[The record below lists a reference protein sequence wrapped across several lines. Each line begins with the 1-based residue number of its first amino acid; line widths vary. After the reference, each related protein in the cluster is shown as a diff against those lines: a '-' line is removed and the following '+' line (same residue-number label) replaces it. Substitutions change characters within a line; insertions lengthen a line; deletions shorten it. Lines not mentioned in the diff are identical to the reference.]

1 MQNVDIRFR
10 ASSSFSKV
18 QADLAALEAQAASLG
33 AVFDRNARVR
43 APALVDPQSWQRAT
57 TAIDRASNAYRNAI
71 SSSGV
76 MTTQQIRA
84 TSETE
89 RYTKAL
95 QSQKL
100 SMQDMWKHRG
110 IMKEVYRDQ
119 LRYQRMTAQYWG
131 TDVQGRAITDIAV
144 PKSVPKDLDTMRRK
158 LGMFGNVVSS
168 ASTQVINLGKNMQW
182 AGRQLTV
189 GFTYPMVLFGAAAG
203 MMAYKVEDS
212 FGQINKVY
220 DYSSAALRNQNV
232 LLNEQTALREKSM
245 AMAETIAKRYGLTVE
260 KTLAV
265 EQELAATGLKNQQL
279 LAATAE
285 VQRISAIGDIDPSQ
299 TTKMIIALQTAF
311 KLKGQE
317 LTDTLNFMNAAS
329 NATSL
334 SLQDIAEAT
343 PRAASGLAQLGVN
356 AQQMTIMLV
365 SMREAG
371 VDAAQGANALKSA
384 TTRILNPAIV
394 QKATDAYKKFGA
406 SIDVQKIVDR
416 SKGNLF
422 DFLKILGQAVN
433 AQKDLNQQQKAT
445 AIAALFGTYQFNRL
459 NAALVDIGDAYS
471 GVNNQSAKAIAL
483 QKESSESLA
492 HMAEVSEKAMTE
504 TPAARLRKAWAG
516 LQIELAELG
525 KPFLAAG
532 ARILEAA
539 SKFAGFF
546 NQMSGWQKKVA
557 LGIAAVM
564 ALAGPIIML
573 GGLFLNLA
581 GQFGK
586 GIGAIAKF
594 IGISKLFTKEEKAA
608 ILTAEAQNAAMQKQ
622 ESVTVTLA
630 EEIKILSAAYEQA
643 TLSMREFAEMQGIT
657 ATRTAAT
664 TGFIGPQT
672 QTIAGRQLSSQEQS
686 YYAATS
692 SRSTVGRG
700 GSISNENR
708 LMMARNRLAY
718 DYMRA
723 NNQVARDAS
732 VTERRIAN
740 EARIRQGMSRT
751 ISGQNIMMGAMAV
764 SAGAMMISENQTV
777 DSIAK
782 WTMIG
787 ALVVPALM
795 GAAKWMSAIAVSARA
810 AAAAQ
815 LVSMRAMAGGSAV
828 SALGTAMSAARAG
841 AIGFGA
847 ALNAA
852 LGPIG
857 WIALGLTAVV
867 GTFMVIKD
875 HNDKIKEQQEELLKK
890 QIAANEAIRTS
901 TASIATN
908 MGKAAGSYQQMANI
922 GGASSGV
929 TGPQSQL
936 LQSYNYYKSEE
947 GQKETAALQSN
958 GKLIDTDQL
967 MDKVRTKF
975 IDLQVLGSD
984 TAEQARIDI
993 QGMLTAAGMSSIDAA
1008 RIAEETYKRLG
1019 DIAKMDWIKPIQ
1031 DQVIALNNVLS
1042 SPLSTVEHR
1051 KTRSPITAFATEIDS
1066 NQVKLLEQQADKSAE
1081 IFNQAIAN
1089 ATSPQQARKYIDEY
1103 MNAALQEWDRGFIT
1117 ISQSTETGAD
1127 KAREILKKYGITS
1140 GKEFAKAWAENADFK
1155 SELSGLAGN
1164 VSTAEIGAQ
1173 VDAATKSAEVWERT
1187 VVGRMT
1193 SANGNLEDSIL
1204 TVVGA
1209 LAGFNEAAIG
1219 VTSKDAAKNLMAT
1232 NAEYLKYADTLAQ
1245 INHLTSLGVDPN
1257 SSAMLELENQLT
1269 SAGKAA
1275 TEQINELNRRFGF
1288 VEGRNATEA
1297 LNNLMNQV
1305 TKSTKHTD
1313 DEVKNVNKHLN
1324 AMPTHINVQI
1334 KIDQIGGIVQSAM
1347 QGVQED
1353 MATSAMDSFN
1363 SGWDSRMNA
1372 MQSAQDRAS
1381 QALDNR
1387 QQSAQDAFDARWER
1401 RKEMIDKAYQQR
1413 IDAVQREINAEQ
1425 RADEIRQR
1433 IYEKEKARLQAIAD
1447 AQNTNIDFNTAL
1459 TEGRLDDAAKLLNNA
1474 GVSAANA
1481 QMDAEAEAAQ
1491 NRSQARINALE
1502 KKNDRLEKQRDKEI
1516 KQLEKMEERMRKHL
1530 ERIQNARSNA
1540 LQKQQEDQMASLQ
1553 RQRDFE
1559 KAMLDQRLELFKSYT
1574 ARNQKDLKRWM
1585 DEVGLSYDDF
1595 GKDVKAKGESWSTY
1609 FQKSLSAH
1617 IRQAGTEVMN
1627 DNIWEN
1633 VGKGIAAKLLK
1644 GLGFTGLADFRNF
1657 VRTGTMKAPEDLGGK
1672 KPPEV
1677 RHTGGIV
1684 GGIGGR
1690 NRGNIPNTYKGMHR
1704 SERMVR
1710 AQKGEYIVNKNS
1722 SAKHAEIL
1730 KSINDGSFDPSRG
1743 ILGGAIDYEFNPNEG
1758 FGGPGALIAAA
1769 AAAMFAKGVAGAF
1782 QNAYA
1787 VGADKA
1793 AKNAVGGIFSG
1804 APGTYAGLTLDA
1816 EQIKNAAIIASVGS
1830 GMGMSTR
1837 DLEIGIMTSITESML
1852 RNLSGGDR
1860 DSAGLFQQR
1869 PSQGWGSF
1877 EQVTNPKYAATTFFS
1892 RLRNLDGRGD
1902 MSPWMA
1908 AQSVQRS
1915 AFSDGSNYAKYWAA
1929 ARAIF
1934 TGGLTKAPGGGK
1946 GYVPGGGGKHW
1957 PTTRSPYGAIH
1968 DAYTGF
1974 PAVDFSVATGNPAY
1988 AVADGTITRSQDLV
2002 GNDGRVSN
2010 GGYYSYG
2017 RVIQLRTDQ
2026 GPEVLYAHLN
2036 SRSVTAGQRVK
2047 GGAIIGR
2054 TGNTGHSFGSHL
2066 HFGATNG
2073 PLAWLRRGGT
2083 IRYDN
2088 TPAMLHKGETVL
2100 TDNLTKQFK
2109 NNVASGGNDRYD
2121 FTIDLRGAYIKEDVD
2136 IEKAVDAAIAKKE
2149 NRLGRKRI
2157 VN

>member
-10 ASSSFSKV
+10 ASSSFAKV
-18 QADLAALEAQAASLG
+18 KADLAALEAQAASLG
-33 AVFDRNARVR
+33 AVFDRNARTR
-43 APALVDPQSWQRAT
+43 GIGLVDPQAWQRAT

-71 SSSGV
+71 SSTGL

-95 QSQKL
+95 QGQKL

-189 GFTYPMVLFGAAAG
+189 GFTYPMILFGAAAG
-203 MMAYKVEDS
+203 MMAYKVEDA

-220 DYSSAALRNQNV
+220 DYSSGALRDQNV
-232 LLNEQTALREKSM
+232 LINEQSALREKSM
-245 AMAETIAKRYGLTVE
+245 AMAETVAKRYGLTVE

-279 LAATAE
+279 LSATSE
-285 VQRISAIGDIDPSQ
+285 VQRISALGDIDPGQ
-299 TTKMIIALQTAF
+299 TTKTIIALQTAF
-311 KLKGQE
+311 KLKGQD

-343 PRAASGLAQLGVN
+343 PRAASGLAQLGVD
-356 AQQMTIMLV
+356 AKQMTIMLV

-394 QKATDAYKKFGA
+394 QKATDAYTRFGA
-406 SIDVQKIVDR
+406 SIDIQKIVDR

-433 AQKDLNQQQKAT
+433 AQKGLNQQQKAT

-459 NAALVDIGDAYS
+459 NAALVNIGDAYG

-483 QKESSESLA
+483 QNESSDSLA
-492 HMAEVSEKAMTE
+492 NMAKISEKAMTE

-564 ALAGPIIML
+564 ALAGPVIML

-586 GIGAIAKF
+586 GVGALFKLIGV
-594 IGISKLFTKEEKAA
+594 SKLYTKEEKAA
-608 ILTAEAQNAAMQKQ
+608 ILTAEAQNAAMGKQ
-622 ESVTVTLA
+622 GQSAVTLA
-630 EEIKILSAAYEQA
+630 EEIRILSAAYQQA
-643 TLSMREFAEMQGIT
+643 TMSMREFTEMQGMST
-657 ATRTAAT
+657 ARTAAASPA
-664 TGFIGPQT
+664 FIGPMPRTVNPAAMSTQEAGYYNVQSNRAANGQFISQT
-672 QTIAGRQLSSQEQS
+672 ARED
-686 YYAATS
+686 AA
-692 SRSTVGRG
+692 RVRRA
-700 GSISNENR
+700 E
-708 LMMARNRLAY
+708 

-723 NNQVARDAS
+723 NHQVARDAS
-732 VTERRIAN
+732 ATAQNAAR
-740 EARIRQGMSRT
+740 EARIREGMTRNMAVGSAMT
-751 ISGQNIMMGAMAV
+751 GAMAV
-764 SAGAMMISENQTV
+764 SMAAMMVSSNSTV

-787 ALVVPALM
+787 TLVLPAVIGVGKGM
-795 GAAKWMSAIAVSARA
+795 MTIASATKA

-815 LVSMRAMAGGSAV
+815 LANVRNLGAGATAMGTLATA
-828 SALGTAMSAARAG
+828 GTAARGAAV
-841 AIGFGA
+841 GFGR

-857 WIALGLTAVV
+857 WIALGLTAAV
-867 GTFMVIKD
+867 GIFMVIKN
-875 HNDKIKEQQEELLKK
+875 HNDKIKEQQEALLKK
-890 QIAANEAIRTS
+890 QIAANEAIQNS
-901 TASIATN
+901 TKSIATN
-908 MGKAAGSYQQMANI
+908 MGKAAGSYQQI
-922 GGASSGV
+922 VGASGAPGV
-929 TGPQSQL
+929 SGPQSGL
-936 LQSYNYYKSEE
+936 LKSYNYYKSEE
-947 GQKETAALQSN
+947 GKKETAALMTS
-958 GKLIDTDQL
+958 GGEFIDMDML

-975 IDLQVLGSD
+975 IDLQVLGAD
-984 TAEQARIDI
+984 TAEQARTDI

-1008 RIAEETYKRLG
+1008 RIAEDAYKHLG
-1019 DIAKMDWIKPIQ
+1019 NIAKIDWIKPIQ
-1031 DQVIALNNVLS
+1031 DQMAALNNISGNRALS
-1042 SPLSTVEHR
+1042 DVFMDAELGLYASR
-1051 KTRSPITAFATEIDS
+1051 IDD
-1066 NQVKLLEQQADKSAE
+1066 NKVKLLQEQAKKAAEVFNTALENAANPEQAK
-1081 IFNQAIAN
+1081 
-1089 ATSPQQARKYIDEY
+1089 KYIDEY
-1103 MNAALQEWDRGFIT
+1103 MNAALQEWNTGFDRLMTADSAYSGV
-1117 ISQSTETGAD
+1117 D
-1127 KAREILKKYGITS
+1127 KAREIFRKFGVTS
-1140 GKEFAKAWAENADFK
+1140 GKEFAAAWEDNAEFREA
-1155 SELSGLAGN
+1155 LGGLDDTAAG
-1164 VSTAEIGAQ
+1164 VYI
-1173 VDAATKSAEVWERT
+1173 DAATSAGKAWEDALIAP
-1187 VVGRMT
+1187 V
-1193 SANGNLEDSIL
+1193 SAGN
-1204 TVVGA
+1204 A
-1209 LAGFNEAAIG
+1209 LADTVLSVNDAYAGFLELGVG
-1219 VTSKDAAKNLMAT
+1219 VTSDQAAKNLMAT

-1257 SSAMLELENQLT
+1257 SSAMLELENNLT
-1269 SAGKAA
+1269 SAGKDA
-1275 TEQINELNRRFGF
+1275 TEQINELNKRFGF
-1288 VEGRNATEA
+1288 KEGRNATEA
-1297 LNNLMNQV
+1297 LDNLMGKV
-1305 TKSTKHTD
+1305 RTTTKKAD
-1313 DEVKNVNKHLN
+1313 DEVKNINKHLEE
-1324 AMPTHINVQI
+1324 MPTRLNVRI
-1334 KIDQIGGIVQSAM
+1334 EVDQIGGIVQSAI

-1363 SGWDSRMNA
+1363 SGWDSRMDA

-1381 QALDNR
+1381 QALENR
-1387 QQSAQDAFDARWER
+1387 QQAAQDAFDARWEKR
-1401 RKEMIDKAYQQR
+1401 REMIDKAYQHR

-1433 IYEKEKARLQAIAD
+1433 LYEKEKARLQAIAD
-1447 AQNTNIDFNTAL
+1447 AENTNIDFNTAL
-1459 TEGRLDDAAKLLNNA
+1459 NEGRLDDAAKLLNNA

-1481 QMDAEAEAAQ
+1481 QMDAEAQAAQ

-1530 ERIQNARSNA
+1530 ERIQNIRTNA

-1559 KAMLDQRLELFKSYT
+1559 EAMLDQRLELFKSYT
-1574 ARNQKDLKRWM
+1574 ARNQRDLESWM
-1585 DEVGLSYDDF
+1585 KEVGLSYDDF
-1595 GKDVKAKGESWSTY
+1595 GSDVKAKGESWSKY
-1609 FQKSLSAH
+1609 FQTSLSNH

-1644 GLGFTGLADFRNF
+1644 GLGFNGLSDFRNF
-1657 VRTGTMKAPEDLGGK
+1657 VRTGTMGGRDNQTGK
-1672 KPPEV
+1672 KPEPETY
-1677 RHTGGIV
+1677 HGGGVV
-1684 GGIGGR
+1684 GSGGS
-1690 NRGNIPNTYKGMHR
+1690 NRGSIPNAYRGMHR

-1710 AQKGEYIVNKNS
+1710 AQKGEYVINKNS
-1722 SAKHAEIL
+1722 SAKNAAVLE
-1730 KSINDGSFDPSRG
+1730 SINDGSFDPSRG
-1743 ILGGAIDYEFNPNEG
+1743 ILGGAVDYEFNPNMG
-1758 FGGPGALIAAA
+1758 FGGPGGIMAAA
-1769 AAAMFAKGVAGAF
+1769 AAIMFTKGIASAF

-1787 VGADKA
+1787 AGADKA
-1793 AKNAVGGIFSG
+1793 ARNTIGGIFSG
-1804 APGTYAGLTLDA
+1804 APGTYAGLTLDT
-1816 EQIKNAAIIASVGS
+1816 EQIKNAATIASVGS

-1869 PSQGWGSF
+1869 PSQGWGTF
-1877 EQVTNPKYAATTFFS
+1877 EQVTNPKYAAHTFFS

-1934 TGGLTKAPGGGK
+1934 TGGLTKAPGGGG

-1957 PTTRSPYGAIH
+1957 PTTHSSYGAIH
-1968 DAYTGF
+1968 DEYTGF

-2047 GGAIIGR
+2047 GGAVIGR
-2054 TGNTGHSFGSHL
+2054 TGNTGHSYGSHL

-2073 PLAWLRRGGT
+2073 PLAWLRKGGT

-2100 TDNLTKQFK
+2100 TDNLTRQFK
-2109 NNVASGGNDRYD
+2109 SNVASGGSDRYD

-2136 IEKAVDAAIAKKE
+2136 IERAVDAAIAKKE